1 MVNATRVLLA
11 LDCLNSPL
19 RGVLGEVKL
28 RQAYTP
34 LGFTSRPLFAIGF
47 AGLSS
52 GGTRSLC
59 IAGNGARFY
68 YSPVGRFITGDAFS
82 PFGKGG
88 LNSYAWC
95 EGDPVNRS
103 DPNGHA
109 WVLGVGLAQALSNG
123 FALAS
128 NTLSGSLSALRLLM
142 QPQRSRLDRIGVM
155 LAGGGAMLALGSR
168 VAKLYGPTALLN
180 ASDLAMVPAYSM
192 TMIGAVISN
201 RQVILQALNL
211 AAERVPA
218 AVQRLRW
225 PPAPVFNV

>member
-1 MVNATRVLLA
+1 MLLA

-19 RGVLGEVKL
+19 RGGLGEVRL

-34 LGFTSRPLFAIGF
+34 LGFTCRPLFASGF

-52 GGTRSLC
+52 GGTGSLG

-68 YSPVGRFITGDAFS
+68 HSPVGRFITGDAFS

-95 EGDPVNRS
+95 EGEPVNRS
-103 DPNGHA
+103 DPDGHA

-142 QPQRSRLDRIGVM
+142 QPQRSQLDRIGVM
-155 LAGGGAMLALGSR
+155 LAGGGATFALGSR
-168 VAKLYGPTALLN
+168 VTRLYGTAALAD
-180 ASDLAMVPAYSM
+180 ASDWVMVTAYSM
-192 TMIGAVISN
+192 TMAGAVISN
-201 RQVILQALNL
+201 RQVIRQALNL